1 MMKLNGIAE
10 KLKESDVKSSR
21 VKAVES
27 ELGLATQKRLPPEQ
41 TALYKAVFRKLRGL
55 SQSGAGSQTME
66 SQPGLPAGMPSEL
79 PPTE

>member
-1 MMKLNGIAE
+1 MRLNGIAE
-10 KLKESDVKSSR
+10 KLKESDIKASR

-41 TALYKAVFRKLRGL
+41 TALYKAVFKKLRGL
-55 SQSGAGSQTME
+55 SQAGAGLQTME
-66 SQPGLPAGMPSEL
+66 PQPGLPAGMPSEL

>member
-10 KLKESDVKSSR
+10 KLKESDVKSDR

>member
-1 MMKLNGIAE
+1 MKLNGIAE
-10 KLKESDVKSSR
+10 KLKESDVKSDR

-41 TALYKAVFRKLRGL
+41 TALYKAVFRKLKGL

-79 PPTE
+79 PPKE

>member
-1 MMKLNGIAE
+1 MKLNKVSE
-10 KLKESDVKSSR
+10 KLREADLKASR

-27 ELGLATQKRLPPEQ
+27 ELGLTPQKRLPPEQ

-55 SQSGAGSQTME
+55 SLPSAESQTME
-66 SQPGLPAGMPSEL
+66 AQPGQPAGMPSEL